1 MAVAIMGGLVVSTA
15 LPQLA
20 RQAMEAPRF
29 ADKPIAVAPPAR
41 IRILPGC

>member
-15 LPQLA
+15 LPLLA
-20 RQAMEAPRF
+20 RQAMEAPGF
-29 ADKPIAVAPPAR
+29 ADKPTTVAPPAR